1 MDTLFDYS
9 KLKDLIETTQYFD
22 KKSNKIKFY
31 NKTSF
36 ANAIGMSYY
45 SLYKKLRNQV
55 PFTQNEIIK
64 SVKILNIDV
73 KEIPIYF
80 FTEKVKKTQ
89 F

>member
-22 KKSNKIKFY
+22 KKSNKIKHY

>member
-22 KKSNKIKFY
+22 KKDNKIKSY
-31 NKTSF
+31 NKTTF
-36 ANAIGMSYY
+36 AKAIGLSYY

-64 SVKILNIDV
+64 SVKILNIDI
-73 KEIPIYF
+73 KEIPVYF

>member
-1 MDTLFDYS
+1 MNIIFDYS

-22 KKSNKIKFY
+22 TKDNKVKTY
-31 NKTSF
+31 NKTTF
-36 ANAIGMSYY
+36 AKAIGLSYY
-45 SLYKKLRNQV
+45 SLYKKLRNIV

-64 SVKILNIDV
+64 TVKILNISQN
-73 KEIPIYF
+73 EIPIYF

>member
-9 KLKDLIETTQYFD
+9 KLKDLIETTQYLD
-22 KKSNKIKFY
+22 EKDNKFKTY
-31 NKTSF
+31 NKTTF
-36 ANAIGMSYY
+36 ARAIGLSYY
-45 SLYKKLRNQV
+45 SLYKKLRNIV

-64 SVKILNIDV
+64 IVKILNISQN
-73 KEIPIYF
+73 EIPIYF

>member
-22 KKSNKIKFY
+22 KKSNKIKLY

-73 KEIPIYF
+73 KEIPVYF